1 MRETPRTVVWRSG
14 AALAAQALGM
24 RIIRGDYPE
33 GARLP
38 REEEL
43 AQELSVSRNTLREAM
58 KLLAA
63 KSLVRVAPRR
73 GTLVL
78 DRAEWNVLDSDVMDW
93 AGPDIDRD
101 KRFLQELGRI
111 RQIIE
116 PAAAFDAAHRA
127 TRENVTKV
135 SDAYA
140 GMRDLSTHAT
150 LDEKVTADLAFHVA
164 VADASG
170 NRFFQSI
177 TRSIIHAL
185 RRSFEALIDP
195 PGNYE
200 ANLANHRAVLDAIR
214 IGDPEGAQ
222 AAMMRLLQRSEYAME
237 RLSGRAIE
245 CEQDTLDE
253 GKETS

>member
-1 MRETPRTVVWRSG
+1 M
-14 AALAAQALGM
+14 
-24 RIIRGDYPE
+24 
-33 GARLP
+33 
-38 REEEL
+38 
-43 AQELSVSRNTLREAM
+43 
-58 KLLAA
+58 
-63 KSLVRVAPRR
+63 
-73 GTLVL
+73 
-78 DRAEWNVLDSDVMDW
+78 
-93 AGPDIDRD
+93 
-101 KRFLQELGRI
+101 

-116 PAAAFDAAHRA
+116 PAAAFDAAHCA
-127 TRENVTKV
+127 SIEDVAAIA
-135 SDAYA
+135 DAYA
-140 GMRDLSTHAT
+140 EMAALAT
-150 LDEKVTADLAFHVA
+150 DGAFEARVSADLAFHVA

-245 CEQDTLDE
+245 CEQDVLDE